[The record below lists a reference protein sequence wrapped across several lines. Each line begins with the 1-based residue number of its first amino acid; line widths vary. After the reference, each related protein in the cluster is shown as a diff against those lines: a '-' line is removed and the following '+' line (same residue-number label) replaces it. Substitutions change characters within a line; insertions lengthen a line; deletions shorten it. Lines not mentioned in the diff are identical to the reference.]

1 MNRFELTSAL
11 AEEILAHSRE
21 CSPEEACGIIAGA
34 GNRGS
39 SLCRGQNRSSTPR
52 VAFEL
57 DTETLARQLDF
68 EAAGMT
74 LAAIYHSHPAG
85 PERPSELDIRRAIEG
100 YPDSVHIVCSLAD
113 HDKPA
118 LRAFRIGYDR
128 ASEISLIQ
136 GVEAT
141 T

>member
-1 MNRFELTSAL
+1 MDRFELEPAL
-11 AEEILAHSRE
+11 ADEILAHARE
-21 CSPEEACGIIAGA
+21 CFPEEACGIIAGA
-34 GNRGS
+34 RNRGAI
-39 SLCRGQNRSSTPR
+39 LYRGQNRSSTPG

-85 PERPSELDIRRAIEG
+85 PETPSELDIRQAMEG
-100 YPDSVHIVCSLAD
+100 YPDSLHIICSLAD
-113 HDKPA
+113 HNKPV
-118 LRAFRIGYDR
+118 LRAFRIGHDR
-128 ASEISLIQ
+128 VGEISLIQ